1 MHRVVLSLLVVFLI
15 VMEELFRQKPG
26 RAGRLPIRP
35 AETGMPGKDFDRFD
49 LLRLLE
55 LLFLGLLF
63 STSAGNAATGHGQI
77 TIVLA
82 GLQTARLFGRRVLS
96 RWSVLWVIQAF
107 ELLLLVSILFLPLH
121 LIPEAYLLSPK
132 SLLALVGGMIFSILV
147 YITAAFSLSY
157 GVRLFARE
165 HSHLYNVFP
174 PLAGSEEWAYK
185 FSVFALPSGIVG
197 AVSLFFLRGVSLLPV
212 IFSLS
217 VLLQSLG
224 VVICRKK
231 TFNGHHPVVHILW
244 SISFL
249 VLYFITITGL
259 TTVGPLQ

>member
-1 MHRVVLSLLVVFLI
+1 MHRLLSLIVVFLI
-15 VMEELFRQKPG
+15 ALEELFHQKLG
-26 RAGRLPIRP
+26 RAGRLPLRP

-63 STSAGNAATGHGQI
+63 STSAGDTATGHGQL
-77 TIVLA
+77 TIVLV

-96 RWSVLWVIQAF
+96 RWSVLGVIQAF
-107 ELLLLVSILFLPLH
+107 ELFLLLSILFVPLH
-121 LIPEAYLLSPK
+121 LTPGAYPLSPR
-132 SLLALVGGMIFSILV
+132 SLMALGGGIVFSIFV

-157 GVRLFARE
+157 AVRLFARE
-165 HSHLYNVFP
+165 HSYLYNVFP

-185 FSVFALPSGIVG
+185 FSAFALPFGIVG

-212 IFSLS
+212 LFSLS
-217 VLLQSLG
+217 VTLQSAG
-224 VVICRKK
+224 VVICRKE

-249 VLYFITITGL
+249 VLYFITIAGL
-259 TTVGPLQ
+259 TTVDPLQ

>member
-1 MHRVVLSLLVVFLI
+1 MHKLLSFLVIFLI
-15 VMEELFRQKPG
+15 LLEELFHQKLG
-26 RAGRLPIRP
+26 RTGRMPLRP
-35 AETGMPGKDFDRFD
+35 TDTGMPGNDFDRFD

-55 LLFLGLLF
+55 MLFLGLVF
-63 STSAGNAATGHGQI
+63 STPAGNTSTGHGQLTVI
-77 TIVLA
+77 LA

-96 RWSVLWVIQAF
+96 RWSVLGVIQAF
-107 ELLLLVSILFLPLH
+107 ELFLLLSILLVPLR
-121 LIPEAYLLSPK
+121 LTPETYPLSPLSFL
-132 SLLALVGGMIFSILV
+132 SLAGGMVFSIFV

-165 HSHLYNVFP
+165 HSHLYDIFP

-185 FSVFALPSGIVG
+185 FSKFALPFGIIG

-212 IFSLS
+212 LFSLS
-217 VLLQSLG
+217 VVLQSIG
-224 VVICRKK
+224 VAACRKK

-244 SISFL
+244 GISFM

-259 TTVGPLQ
+259 TTVTPSQ